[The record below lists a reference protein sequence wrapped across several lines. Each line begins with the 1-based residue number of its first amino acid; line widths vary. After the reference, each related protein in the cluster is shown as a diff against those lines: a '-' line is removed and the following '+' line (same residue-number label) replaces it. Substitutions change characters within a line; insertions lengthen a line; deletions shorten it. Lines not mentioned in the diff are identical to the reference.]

1 MATAFGKYCKLLRI
15 KNDEILRDMA
25 QKLGVSLSYLSAIEN
40 GKRPI
45 PHNWRD
51 EITRLYALT
60 DREAKSLDNAIYES
74 FQEVKITFDLNRFSS
89 ADRDKLIA
97 LARRY
102 DELDGD
108 YEISLVDL
116 LKGFAL

>member
-1 MATAFGKYCKLLRI
+1 MATAFGKFCRLLRI
-15 KNDEILRDMA
+15 NNDEVLRDMA
-25 QKLGVSLSYLSAIEN
+25 HKLDVSLSYLSAVEN

-45 PHNWRD
+45 PHSWRD
-51 EITRLYALT
+51 EIVRLYSLT
-60 DREAKSLDNAIYES
+60 EVESKDLDNAIYHS

-108 YEISLVDL
+108 SEISLLEL
-116 LKGFAL
+116 LKGFF